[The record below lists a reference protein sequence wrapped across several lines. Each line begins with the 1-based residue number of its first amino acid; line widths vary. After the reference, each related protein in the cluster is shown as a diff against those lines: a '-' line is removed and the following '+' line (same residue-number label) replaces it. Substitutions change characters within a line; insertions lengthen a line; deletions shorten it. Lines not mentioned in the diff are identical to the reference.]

1 MGLDGLLE
9 LPARPR
15 RLRGRRRPLCYL
27 RSMVVRVLARGTSV
41 IALALLVLTAGLG
54 LSVEPARAQN
64 GFRVTYDV
72 DRTRPDR
79 ARVTGRVVN
88 ERSED
93 VFEVNMTAEALDAKG
108 KVLSKGIAYVD
119 SKIGRGDGRS
129 FSMSVPT
136 LAGTTDFRVVVS
148 SFRVGMA
155 PQGP

>member
-1 MGLDGLLE
+1 MLV
-9 LPARPR
+9 
-15 RLRGRRRPLCYL
+15 C
-27 RSMVVRVLARGTSV
+27 VLARGTS
-41 IALALLVLTAGLG
+41 AFLLAAVLLVAGVF
-54 LSVEPARAQN
+54 LSVGPALAQN

-88 ERSED
+88 ERAED

-108 KVLSKGIAYVD
+108 KVLAKGIAYVD
-119 SKIGRGDGRS
+119 ARIARGDGRT

-136 LAGTTDFRVVVS
+136 VAGTSDFRVVVS

>member
-1 MGLDGLLE
+1 
-9 LPARPR
+9 
-15 RLRGRRRPLCYL
+15 
-27 RSMVVRVLARGTSV
+27 MVVRVLARGTFAS
-41 IALALLVLTAGLG
+41 ALALVIVAAGLV

-88 ERSED
+88 ERNED

-108 KVLSKGIAYVD
+108 KVLAKGIAYVD
-119 SKIGRGDGRS
+119 ARIARGDSRT

-136 LAGTTDFRVVVS
+136 VAGTSDFRVVVS

>member
-1 MGLDGLLE
+1 
-9 LPARPR
+9 
-15 RLRGRRRPLCYL
+15 
-27 RSMVVRVLARGTSV
+27 MVVRVLVRGTFAL
-41 IALALLVLTAGLG
+41 ALALLIAAAGLG

-72 DRTRPDR
+72 DRTRADR

-93 VFEVNMTAEALDAKG
+93 VFEVSVTAEALDAKG
-108 KVLSKGIAYVD
+108 KILSKGIAYVD
-119 SKIGRGDGRS
+119 SKISRGDGRA

-136 LAGTTDFRVVVS
+136 VAGTTDFRVVVS
-148 SFRVGMA
+148 NFRTGMA